1 MPKPSHRKC
10 MYCRE
15 RAVALTTIPVY
26 TTALE
31 HDGRKY
37 HVSIAD
43 LHVLECER
51 CGAIVLDD
59 SANERLDQ
67 ALRSE
72 AGILS
77 PAEIRQ
83 NRETLGLTR
92 QQLADLLRISM
103 FTLTRWESRAQ
114 IQQHAM
120 DTLLRLFFQSSEARR
135 ILAVPGGIGVEGMTP
150 IEEFGPAPASKPL
163 NEHDPYFPVG
173 VVYSILDVA
182 LFGRRSMA
190 THQATARNSPR
201 RHS

>member
-43 LHVLECER
+43 LHVLKCER

-103 FTLTRWESRAQ
+103 FTLTRWESGRKSSSARW
-114 IQQHAM
+114 IHSSGSFFSPA
-120 DTLLRLFFQSSEARR
+120 RLAGSWLS
-135 ILAVPGGIGVEGMTP
+135 L
-150 IEEFGPAPASKPL
+150 EELVSRG
-163 NEHDPYFPVG
+163 
-173 VVYSILDVA
+173 
-182 LFGRRSMA
+182 
-190 THQATARNSPR
+190 
-201 RHS
+201 

>member
-1 MPKPSHRKC
+1 

-15 RAVALTTIPVY
+15 RAVAPTTLPAY

-37 HVSIAD
+37 NVAVAD
-43 LHVLECER
+43 FQVLQCER
-51 CGAIVLDD
+51 CGAIILDD

-77 PAEIRQ
+77 PTEIRQ
-83 NRETLGLTR
+83 NREALGLTR

-103 FTLTRWESRAQ
+103 FTLTRWETGAQ
-114 IQQHAM
+114 IQQRAM

-135 ILAVPGGIGVEGMTP
+135 LLAVPGGIGAEGMTP
-150 IEEFGPAPASKPL
+150 VENYVPAPASK
-163 NEHDPYFPVG
+163 N
-173 VVYSILDVA
+173 
-182 LFGRRSMA
+182 
-190 THQATARNSPR
+190 
-201 RHS
+201 